1 MENTGNPEEIAYE
14 PVESLDETCDQYG
27 ALVDPQWHAPPR
39 SVLVV
44 DDDMAFQV
52 LMNTLLTAHG
62 YEVWQARSAAEASSY
77 LAVREPGLIIVD
89 YRLPVMDGI
98 TWITQIREAGNTTP
112 IIFVS
117 GTWCDAQMFSWLRNI
132 LKVSLV
138 FGKPI
143 DPHLFLQAIE
153 DVLPSAPTAHSGQA
167 TTSMQ
172 QSFHSSDY
180 ENLLE
185 SGNLDESLQKLGEV
199 IAISSN
205 NPVAVHEL
213 TQIQRKLKTQKAV
226 HTARLEYI
234 GQMSAIWK
242 ELARVVVEAHND
254 QNDHGLVPLA
264 FESAHKLKGTSGSY
278 GLTHISEIAGQIES
292 FLKSID
298 PSCTKEE
305 TNIYWSEILH
315 LLTEGTDI
323 VQALT
328 SMDPAKNEDQEEQ
341 LISLLL
347 VSPDDQ
353 YRALISKTV
362 AHNIDLHVVNSAAG
376 AATRAESISV
386 DAAVIDLSLELGGS
400 VSTLTKSL
408 RSIRHRSQLPFI
420 FIANPFQYA
429 DISELIYSGCSA
441 LLEPP
446 VTEQALQDAV
456 H

>member
-1 MENTGNPEEIAYE
+1 MGFDQGAL
-14 PVESLDETCDQYG
+14 LDESYDQYG
-27 ALVDPQWHAPPR
+27 ALVSQQIDVPVR
-39 SVLVV
+39 SVLVL
-44 DDDMAFQV
+44 DDDIAFQA

-77 LAVREPGLIIVD
+77 LAVKEPGLIIVD

-98 TWITQIREAGNTTP
+98 TWISQIRDAGNTTP

-117 GTWCDAQMFSWLRNI
+117 GTWCDAQTFSWLRNI

-153 DVLPSAPTAHSGQA
+153 DVLPSAPA
-167 TTSMQ
+167 THPGWAATSLH

-180 ENLLE
+180 EDLLE

-199 IAISSN
+199 IAASSSN
-205 NPVAVHEL
+205 PIAVHEL
-213 TQIQRKLKTQKAV
+213 TQIQRKLRTQKAV

-234 GQMSAIWK
+234 GRMSVIWE
-242 ELARVVVEAHND
+242 ELSRMVLEAHND
-254 QNDHGLVPLA
+254 LHNLDLIRCA

-278 GLTHISEIAGQIES
+278 GLTHISEIAAQIEN

-315 LLTEGTDI
+315 LLTEGTEI
-323 VQALT
+323 VHALT
-328 SMDPAKNEDQEEQ
+328 SIDPAKKEDQDEQ

-376 AATRAESISV
+376 AVR
-386 DAAVIDLSLELGGS
+386 
-400 VSTLTKSL
+400 
-408 RSIRHRSQLPFI
+408 
-420 FIANPFQYA
+420 
-429 DISELIYSGCSA
+429 
-441 LLEPP
+441 
-446 VTEQALQDAV
+446 
-456 H
+456 